1 MEKTAGWSHEIN
13 AYLREL
19 STSMVE
25 ALPEED
31 FELASETII
40 DCATEVASKLEVLQL
55 PRPSIFTTSDG
66 GFRFEWLVVNR
77 SHMLLDIRP
86 SRTLPNLVEY
96 EFYCL
101 TLTEGEV
108 TSEVTYETISTAE
121 IVHKCYES
129 YLTLTE

>member
-1 MEKTAGWSHEIN
+1 MGKTAGWSHEIN

-19 STSMVE
+19 STSM
-25 ALPEED
+25 ADSLPAED

-40 DCATEVASKLEVLQL
+40 DCGTEVASKLEVLQL
-55 PRPSIFTTSDG
+55 PKPSIFATSDG
-66 GFRFEWLVVNR
+66 GFRFEWLVENR

-101 TLTEGEV
+101 TLTDGEV
-108 TSEVTYETISTAE
+108 SSEVQYETISTAE
-121 IVHKCYES
+121 MVRKCYES
-129 YLTLTE
+129 YQALIK